1 MKKTYRAEFFDKFGR
16 TLAKHL
22 CEEIKRCFEAIDLYL
37 EPATKMD
44 PASRYR
50 FLEHLP
56 PRRCGVRKG
65 KILGAETACNDGV
78 EAMKR
83 RAGRGY
89 ALNETGAVAPLV
101 GIMIFLF
108 IGCLALVV
116 DLGMLHNVK
125 VQLQRAADASALA
138 GALQLNT
145 AVDQDSRADKAARAA
160 AAANRV
166 QGVMG
171 LSEAGGWV
179 DNDSVTVEVGHWDT
193 DPNAS
198 NRFTSAAANTGNAVK
213 VTATIEVQHIFA
225 RIFRT
230 SSTVRAD
237 AIAVAE
243 FKEPGLPIAMLSCIP
258 ISEGVGSQVCDVRL
272 YKFIATPEDT
282 AGWTTMTYRPVTAN
296 KLKYFFTEE
305 GNKDLSKILY
315 GTGEDHEGLENEPVL
330 KWNKNGINP
339 NEKFDNSVPCGEKN
353 VDLNIVCG
361 LGPDYVPGVQ
371 NPVDPLNYNP
381 LPRWDV
387 TDGSFDRIWS
397 MDGVLRQGHV
407 AGELPPGDPTA
418 DKAYRDRLDALK
430 AAADNNDYPAYEKV
444 YGTLPTYQQ
453 DGRYKDTGDNK
464 LNIIGKENGKTVA
477 RFERLLHFA
486 GYPSMAADQGEKN
499 SVLQEF
505 IDLSS
510 TAGHFKR
517 DLTARNPPL
526 NETEATSPHV
536 SYGGGDTLSVT
547 IPVIFAGLCGNWNA
561 LGEHVY
567 IGTANLLLTRLW
579 RGVNDCVDAR
589 NPVQVFSGN
598 GCGGFTPPLGA
609 NDTFSCVTGPAG
621 GGIEGLTVPRG
632 LEAETGILR
641 VYLVE

>member
-258 ISEGVGSQVCDVRL
+258 ISEGAGSQVCDVRF
-272 YKFIATPEDT
+272 YKFKVTPDDT
-282 AGWTTMTYRPVTAN
+282 AGWTTLTYRPVNAN

-330 KWNKNGINP
+330 KWNGG
-339 NEKFDNSVPCGEKN
+339 FDTSVPCGEKN

-407 AGELPPGDPTA
+407 AGESET
-418 DKAYRDRLDALK
+418 AYRTRLDVLK
-430 AAADNNDYPAYEKV
+430 AAAISGDYSAYETTYHV
-444 YGTLPTYQQ
+444 LPTYQKE
-453 DGRYKDTGDNK
+453 DGRFQYFIGSYK
-464 LNIIGKENGKTVA
+464 GKTIA
-477 RFERLLHFA
+477 KFDEPLRYA
-486 GYPSMAADQGEKN
+486 GYPSVAADQGEQN

-547 IPVIFAGLCGNWNA
+547 IPVIFAGLCGDWQA
-561 LGEHVY
+561 LGEHAYV
-567 IGTANLLLTRLW
+567 GTANLLLTRLW
-579 RGVNDCVDAR
+579 KGVNDCVDAR

-598 GCGGFTPPLGA
+598 GCGGFTPSLGA
-609 NDTFSCVTGPAG
+609 NDTFACVTGQANG
-621 GGIEGLTVPRG
+621 AEAGIEGLTVPRG